1 MELNNMDN
9 KKSVSVYYFS
19 KLKKMKFEKFE
30 IYLGFDKHTQ
40 YHVNDYSKEI
50 YKKTVEINDYEKLG
64 LIDNRT
70 FDIKEI
76 LVDSKWESLEQLIQK
91 KSNSLEL
98 FIEIKKL
105 MRNYLEESLY
115 WNEKG
120 SFELVDFSIIYLI
133 DGEKKEVIDYNEKRR
148 KILVNILVYSSV
160 FFIVSGFILIFIN
173 EISGIMVM
181 LIPLM
186 YYLIYVSYDGL
197 RDLRKMLKHKSE
209 GKNLFLFYLIELPY
223 KIVLY
228 SFYLFI
234 FSGWFII
241 PFYFFYKS
249 SFYFLLLEFIG
260 GVVGEGLWIILYLF
274 VMSYFGKKL
283 FGFFDLIEK
292 KIKSMF

>member
-1 MELNNMDN
+1 
-9 KKSVSVYYFS
+9 
-19 KLKKMKFEKFE
+19 
-30 IYLGFDKHTQ
+30 
-40 YHVNDYSKEI
+40 
-50 YKKTVEINDYEKLG
+50 
-64 LIDNRT
+64 
-70 FDIKEI
+70 
-76 LVDSKWESLEQLIQK
+76 
-91 KSNSLEL
+91 
-98 FIEIKKL
+98 
-105 MRNYLEESLY
+105 
-115 WNEKG
+115 
-120 SFELVDFSIIYLI
+120 
-133 DGEKKEVIDYNEKRR
+133 
-148 KILVNILVYSSV
+148 
-160 FFIVSGFILIFIN
+160 
-173 EISGIMVM
+173 
-181 LIPLM
+181 M

-228 SFYLFI
+228 SFYLFV

-249 SFYFLLLEFIG
+249 SFYFLLIEFIG